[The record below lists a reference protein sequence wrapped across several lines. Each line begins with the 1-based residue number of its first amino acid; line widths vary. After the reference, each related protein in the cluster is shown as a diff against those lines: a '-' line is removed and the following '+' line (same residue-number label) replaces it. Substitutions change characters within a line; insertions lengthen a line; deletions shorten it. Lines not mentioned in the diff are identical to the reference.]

1 MIIYSATP
9 KTDVGFLSSVFSFS
23 LTSQTVVVELRT
35 THFLASFK
43 YEIRSSHGHL
53 TTEYCLFVWFVF
65 CRHFFSF
72 VFILLFFVSKHYDF
86 YKTQDKLEHKI
97 IISSMCAW
105 RLPCKLVPQGLNP
118 LREHEIWSN
127 SCKDKTKYHVHH
139 NDDQD
144 GLQI

>member
-1 MIIYSATP
+1 MIIYSANP
-9 KTDVGFLSSVFSFS
+9 KTDVGFLFSVFSFS

-35 THFLASFK
+35 THFLASFI

-53 TTEYCLFVWFVF
+53 TTEYFLFVWFVF
-65 CRHFFSF
+65 GRHFFSF
-72 VFILLFFVSKHYDF
+72 VFILLFCKQTLWFL
-86 YKTQDKLEHKI
+86 QDKLEHKI
-97 IISSMCAW
+97 IISCMRTW

-127 SCKDKTKYHVHH
+127 SCKDTTKYHVHH